1 MAVARDSV
9 HGNGLSPRI
18 SSLPPTFLPLIRLIV
33 PIVGWCW
40 RFVPVQPIIQPATY
54 LIPGKGKLKMRQ
66 ILLKWS
72 RAGGFTVIELLVVV
86 AIAAIFIALGVPSFT
101 DFIRQTRLSS
111 AMNDLSADLFLA
123 RSEAIKR
130 NSRVLVC
137 ARATATATTCSTTP
151 AAGTWMNGW
160 LVCFDAD
167 SNGVCDATSAA
178 DPNPIKTHAALVSP
192 LLLSGPAA
200 AVIFLPV
207 GSAFTTATFTMTGST
222 TVTRT
227 ATVALSGSV
236 TVTKS

>member
-86 AIAAIFIALGVPSFT
+86 AIAAIFLALGVPSFT

-207 GSAFTTATFTMTGST
+207 GNAVAAATFNMTGST
-222 TVTRT
+222 TVTRI